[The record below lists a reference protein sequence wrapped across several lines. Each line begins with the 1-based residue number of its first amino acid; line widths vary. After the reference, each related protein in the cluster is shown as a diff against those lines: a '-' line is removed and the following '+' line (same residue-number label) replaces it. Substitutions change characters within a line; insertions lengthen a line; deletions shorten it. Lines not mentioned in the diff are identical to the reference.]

1 MISLNPDTLDQISAY
16 NSRLSA
22 LMPKIQQ
29 IAKRYAGS
37 GTGAKVDELEADMIY
52 ALIERNDQDP
62 EFLSD
67 KNNDSYILHYARY
80 IPWQYINKKMT
91 QNRREIEIDAIEF
104 EAAEDRLLGYD
115 PSYDF
120 QVAEWALDLAD
131 GIKTLSKRE
140 GQVIA
145 LVVQGYET
153 PHIAAMMGVSKPAV
167 CSYRNRAIKK
177 LQASIQL

>member
-1 MISLNPDTLDQISAY
+1 MPQIQ
-16 NSRLSA
+16 
-22 LMPKIQQ
+22 M
-29 IAKRYAGS
+29 IAKRYSGD
-37 GTGAKVDELEADMIY
+37 GTGARADELEADMVY
-52 ALIERNDQDP
+52 AILERQDKDP

-67 KNNDSYILHYARY
+67 KNNDSYILHFARY
-80 IPWQYINKKMT
+80 IPWQYINKKLVA
-91 QNRREIEIDAIEF
+91 NRREVEYEAIEY

-140 GQVIA
+140 SQVIA

-153 PHIAAMMGVSKPAV
+153 PHIAGMMGVSQPAV
-167 CSYRNRAIKK
+167 CSYRNRAISK
-177 LQASIQL
+177 LRASIL